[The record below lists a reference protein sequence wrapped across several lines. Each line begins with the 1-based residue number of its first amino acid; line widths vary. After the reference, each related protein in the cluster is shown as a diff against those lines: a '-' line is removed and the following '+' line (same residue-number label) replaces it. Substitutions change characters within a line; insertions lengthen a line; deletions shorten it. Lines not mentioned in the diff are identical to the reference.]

1 MPMPITLGTG
11 RVLLNVANS
20 YLLRLL
26 NPTAGATFAHPANTR
41 IEFTVAALPVS
52 GNIDLFFRKQ
62 DATNYWRVAVGSTG
76 NFTLLEVVAGAGT
89 TRGTANG
96 VMSSG
101 HRVVII
107 ATGSVITGYSNG
119 VLRWT
124 YSSASNFA
132 TATTGEI
139 SSLGTGGSI
148 SVLEVYNA

>member
-1 MPMPITLGTG
+1 MPMPMTLGMG
-11 RVLLNVANS
+11 RALLNVAIS

-26 NPTAGATFAHPANTR
+26 NPTAGTVFAHPANTR
-41 IEFTVAALPVS
+41 IEYTAALPVS